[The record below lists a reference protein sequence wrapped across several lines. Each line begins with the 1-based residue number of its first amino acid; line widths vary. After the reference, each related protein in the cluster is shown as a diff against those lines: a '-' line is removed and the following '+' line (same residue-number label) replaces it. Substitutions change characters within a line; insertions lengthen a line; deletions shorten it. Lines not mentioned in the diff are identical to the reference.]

1 MWQRPEPPLVL
12 ASQSSTRRALLASAG
27 LTFTVHPACIDEPA
41 VKDSARAEGLS
52 ASEAAVLLAELK
64 ARQIS
69 RLKPDALVIGAD
81 QILLSAGVWY
91 DKPANAAAARLQL
104 QTLRGNEHTLASA
117 TVCCRAG
124 QPVWHHL
131 AEPRLTMR
139 RFSDAFLDAYL
150 AEAGTSVT
158 TTVGAYQLESRG
170 IHLFSSLEG
179 AHEDILGLPLLPLLE
194 YLRQCGLL
202 LS

>member
-1 MWQRPEPPLVL
+1 MWQQPDPPLVL
-12 ASQSSTRRALLASAG
+12 ASQSATRRALLASAG
-27 LTFTVHPACIDEPA
+27 LTFIVHPACIDEFA
-41 VKDSARAEGLS
+41 AKDSARAEGMS
-52 ASEAAVLLAELK
+52 ACEAAVLLAELK
-64 ARQIS
+64 ARQVS
-69 RLKPDALVIGAD
+69 RLRPDALVIGAD
-81 QILLSAGVWY
+81 QILVSAGAWY
-91 DKPANAAAARLQL
+91 DKPANPAAARSQL
-104 QTLRGNEHTLASA
+104 RALRGQEHTLATA
-117 TVCCRAG
+117 TVCCQAG
-124 QPVWHHL
+124 QRVWHHL
-131 AEPRLTMR
+131 AAPRLTMR

-170 IHLFSSLEG
+170 IHLFSNLEG